1 VGAVL
6 YGLTYQQVF
15 PQIARLANL
24 GNVTMPSMWG
34 INPFLLI
41 GVLLVFVLL
50 LFYLLERGL
59 KRRDRLEDEK

>member
-1 VGAVL
+1 VL

-24 GNVTMPSMWG
+24 GSVTMPSMWG

-59 KRRDRLEDEK
+59 KRRDRLEDEI

>member
-1 VGAVL
+1 ML

-59 KRRDRLEDEK
+59 KRHDRLEDEG